1 MGARA
6 GLKRRMSNTRPKA
19 LRAILGARDISELS
33 DEELKGR
40 SVELEGRVEPE
51 DPGLAIKC
59 PTCDSDPGD
68 ACRTPSG
75 KTAKNTHAARLA

>member
-6 GLKRRMSNTRPKA
+6 GLKRRMSNSRPKA

-33 DEELKGR
+33 DT
-40 SVELEGRVEPE
+40 ELEGRSVPE

-75 KTAKNTHAARLA
+75 NVAKKTHAARVA